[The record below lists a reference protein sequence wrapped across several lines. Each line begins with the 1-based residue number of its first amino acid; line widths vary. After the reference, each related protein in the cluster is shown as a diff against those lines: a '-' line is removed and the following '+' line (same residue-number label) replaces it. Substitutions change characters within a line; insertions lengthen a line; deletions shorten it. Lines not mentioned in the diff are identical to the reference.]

1 MADTRVCPYH
11 SLFAIRY
18 SLPFDQSLIANRQSL
33 PFDQS
38 PIANRQSLSFDQSLI
53 ANRQS
58 LPFDQSPI
66 ANRQSLSFDQSLIAN
81 RQSLPFDQSPI
92 ANRQSLSFDQ
102 SLIANRQSL
111 PFDQSPIANRQSLPF
126 DQSPIANRQSLSFD
140 QSLIANRQS
149 LSFDQSPIAN
159 RQSLPFRYSLP
170 LRDCDKFL
178 GRRCV
183 TMGLRTIRDVDVQG
197 KRVLVRVDF
206 NVPIENGKVLDD
218 WRLRAT
224 LPTIRYLTERGAKVI
239 LLSHLGRP
247 KGKRDEQFSLRPVA
261 QRLSELLGQPVQ
273 FADDCVGEVAEQT
286 VARLQAGEVLLLE
299 NLRFHAGEEANDDSF
314 AQQLARLGDVFV
326 NDAFGAAHRAHASVH
341 AITKFLP
348 SYAGLLMEREVTHL
362 SRLLE
367 APEKPFVAVL
377 GGAKVSDKIGVIRNL
392 LTKVDALLIGGAMAF
407 TFLKAQGYETGKS
420 LVEADKLDLANALLG
435 EAKEKAWSWCCLW
448 MSSSPKAMPKMP
460 PTQVVPA
467 TAIPADKAG
476 YDIGPETANL
486 FAERIRTAKTVFWNG
501 PMGRFERTP
510 FKAGTKAIAEAL
522 AQCSGTTVVGGG
534 ETAAAAF
541 EFGIA
546 DKVTHV
552 STGGGAALEL
562 LEGRELPGIAV
573 LKE

>member
-1 MADTRVCPYH
+1 
-11 SLFAIRY
+11 
-18 SLPFDQSLIANRQSL
+18 
-33 PFDQS
+33 
-38 PIANRQSLSFDQSLI
+38 
-53 ANRQS
+53 
-58 LPFDQSPI
+58 
-66 ANRQSLSFDQSLIAN
+66 
-81 RQSLPFDQSPI
+81 
-92 ANRQSLSFDQ
+92 
-102 SLIANRQSL
+102 
-111 PFDQSPIANRQSLPF
+111 
-126 DQSPIANRQSLSFD
+126 
-140 QSLIANRQS
+140 
-149 LSFDQSPIAN
+149 
-159 RQSLPFRYSLP
+159 
-170 LRDCDKFL
+170 
-178 GRRCV
+178 
-183 TMGLRTIRDVDVQG
+183 MGLRTVRDADVQG

-206 NVPIENGKVLDD
+206 NVPIESGKVLDD

-286 VARLQAGEVLLLE
+286 VAQLQAGEVLLLE

-435 EAKEKAWSWCCLW
+435 EAREKGVELVLPVDVAVAESD
-448 MSSSPKAMPKMP
+448 AEDAA
-460 PTQVVPA
+460 TQVVPV

>member
-1 MADTRVCPYH
+1 
-11 SLFAIRY
+11 
-18 SLPFDQSLIANRQSL
+18 
-33 PFDQS
+33 
-38 PIANRQSLSFDQSLI
+38 
-53 ANRQS
+53 
-58 LPFDQSPI
+58 
-66 ANRQSLSFDQSLIAN
+66 
-81 RQSLPFDQSPI
+81 
-92 ANRQSLSFDQ
+92 
-102 SLIANRQSL
+102 
-111 PFDQSPIANRQSLPF
+111 
-126 DQSPIANRQSLSFD
+126 
-140 QSLIANRQS
+140 
-149 LSFDQSPIAN
+149 
-159 RQSLPFRYSLP
+159 
-170 LRDCDKFL
+170 
-178 GRRCV
+178 
-183 TMGLRTIRDVDVQG
+183 MGLRTIRDVDVQG

-273 FADDCVGEVAEQT
+273 FADDCVGEVAEQG

-299 NLRFHAGEEANDDSF
+299 NLRFYAGEEANDEAF

-435 EAKEKAWSWCCLW
+435 EAREKGVELVLPVDVVVAESD
-448 MSSSPKAMPKMP
+448 AEDAA
-460 PTQVVPA
+460 TQVVPA

-501 PMGRFERTP
+501 PMGRFERAP
-510 FKAGTKAIAEAL
+510 FKAGTKAVAEAL

-546 DKVTHV
+546 EKVTHV

-562 LEGRELPGIAV
+562 LEGRELPGVVA
-573 LKE
+573 LKG

>member
-1 MADTRVCPYH
+1 
-11 SLFAIRY
+11 
-18 SLPFDQSLIANRQSL
+18 
-33 PFDQS
+33 
-38 PIANRQSLSFDQSLI
+38 
-53 ANRQS
+53 
-58 LPFDQSPI
+58 
-66 ANRQSLSFDQSLIAN
+66 
-81 RQSLPFDQSPI
+81 
-92 ANRQSLSFDQ
+92 
-102 SLIANRQSL
+102 
-111 PFDQSPIANRQSLPF
+111 
-126 DQSPIANRQSLSFD
+126 
-140 QSLIANRQS
+140 
-149 LSFDQSPIAN
+149 
-159 RQSLPFRYSLP
+159 
-170 LRDCDKFL
+170 
-178 GRRCV
+178 
-183 TMGLRTIRDVDVQG
+183 MGLRTIRDVDVQG

-286 VARLQAGEVLLLE
+286 VAQLQAGEVLLLE

-435 EAKEKAWSWCCLW
+435 EAREKGVELVLPVDVAVAESD
-448 MSSSPKAMPKMP
+448 AEDAA
-460 PTQVVPA
+460 TQVVPV

>member
-1 MADTRVCPYH
+1 
-11 SLFAIRY
+11 
-18 SLPFDQSLIANRQSL
+18 
-33 PFDQS
+33 
-38 PIANRQSLSFDQSLI
+38 
-53 ANRQS
+53 
-58 LPFDQSPI
+58 
-66 ANRQSLSFDQSLIAN
+66 
-81 RQSLPFDQSPI
+81 
-92 ANRQSLSFDQ
+92 
-102 SLIANRQSL
+102 
-111 PFDQSPIANRQSLPF
+111 
-126 DQSPIANRQSLSFD
+126 
-140 QSLIANRQS
+140 
-149 LSFDQSPIAN
+149 
-159 RQSLPFRYSLP
+159 
-170 LRDCDKFL
+170 
-178 GRRCV
+178 
-183 TMGLRTIRDVDVQG
+183 MGLRTTRDVDVQG

-206 NVPIENGKVLDD
+206 NVPIESGKVLDD

-286 VARLQAGEVLLLE
+286 VAQLQAGEVLLLE
-299 NLRFHAGEEANDDSF
+299 NLRFHAGEEANNDSF

-362 SRLLE
+362 NRLLE

-435 EAKEKAWSWCCLW
+435 EAREKGVELVLPVDVVVAESD
-448 MSSSPKAMPKMP
+448 AEDAA
-460 PTQVVPA
+460 TQVVPV

>member
-1 MADTRVCPYH
+1 M
-11 SLFAIRY
+11 
-18 SLPFDQSLIANRQSL
+18 
-33 PFDQS
+33 
-38 PIANRQSLSFDQSLI
+38 
-53 ANRQS
+53 
-58 LPFDQSPI
+58 
-66 ANRQSLSFDQSLIAN
+66 
-81 RQSLPFDQSPI
+81 
-92 ANRQSLSFDQ
+92 
-102 SLIANRQSL
+102 
-111 PFDQSPIANRQSLPF
+111 
-126 DQSPIANRQSLSFD
+126 
-140 QSLIANRQS
+140 
-149 LSFDQSPIAN
+149 
-159 RQSLPFRYSLP
+159 
-170 LRDCDKFL
+170 
-178 GRRCV
+178 
-183 TMGLRTIRDVDVQG
+183 MGLRTIRDVDVQG

-224 LPTIRYLTERGAKVI
+224 LPTIRYLMERGAKVI

-247 KGKRDEQFSLRPVA
+247 KGQRDERFSLRPVA

-273 FADDCVGEVAEQT
+273 FADDCVGEVAEQAI
-286 VARLQAGEVLLLE
+286 ARLRAGEVLLLE
-299 NLRFHAGEEANDDSF
+299 NLRFHAGEEANDDAF

-348 SYAGLLMEREVTHL
+348 AYAGLLMEREVTHL
-362 SRLLE
+362 SRLLK

-420 LVEADKLDLANALLG
+420 LVEADKLDLANALLS
-435 EAKEKAWSWCCLW
+435 EAKAKGVELVLPVDVVVAESD
-448 MSSSPKAMPKMP
+448 AEDAA
-460 PTQVVPA
+460 TQVVPVA
-467 TAIPADKAG
+467 AIPADKAG

-501 PMGRFERTP
+501 PMGRFERAP
-510 FKAGTKAIAEAL
+510 FKAGTKAVAEAL

-546 DKVTHV
+546 EKVTHV

-562 LEGRELPGIAV
+562 LEGRELPGIVV
-573 LKE
+573 LVK

>member
-1 MADTRVCPYH
+1 
-11 SLFAIRY
+11 
-18 SLPFDQSLIANRQSL
+18 
-33 PFDQS
+33 
-38 PIANRQSLSFDQSLI
+38 
-53 ANRQS
+53 
-58 LPFDQSPI
+58 
-66 ANRQSLSFDQSLIAN
+66 
-81 RQSLPFDQSPI
+81 
-92 ANRQSLSFDQ
+92 
-102 SLIANRQSL
+102 
-111 PFDQSPIANRQSLPF
+111 
-126 DQSPIANRQSLSFD
+126 
-140 QSLIANRQS
+140 
-149 LSFDQSPIAN
+149 
-159 RQSLPFRYSLP
+159 
-170 LRDCDKFL
+170 
-178 GRRCV
+178 
-183 TMGLRTIRDVDVQG
+183 MGLRTVRDADVQG

-206 NVPIENGKVLDD
+206 NVPIESGKVLDD

-299 NLRFHAGEEANDDSF
+299 NLRFYAGEEANDEAF

-435 EAKEKAWSWCCLW
+435 EAREKGVELVLPVDVVVAESD
-448 MSSSPKAMPKMP
+448 AEDAT
-460 PTQVVPA
+460 TQVVPV

>member
-1 MADTRVCPYH
+1 
-11 SLFAIRY
+11 
-18 SLPFDQSLIANRQSL
+18 
-33 PFDQS
+33 
-38 PIANRQSLSFDQSLI
+38 
-53 ANRQS
+53 
-58 LPFDQSPI
+58 
-66 ANRQSLSFDQSLIAN
+66 
-81 RQSLPFDQSPI
+81 
-92 ANRQSLSFDQ
+92 
-102 SLIANRQSL
+102 
-111 PFDQSPIANRQSLPF
+111 
-126 DQSPIANRQSLSFD
+126 
-140 QSLIANRQS
+140 
-149 LSFDQSPIAN
+149 
-159 RQSLPFRYSLP
+159 
-170 LRDCDKFL
+170 
-178 GRRCV
+178 
-183 TMGLRTIRDVDVQG
+183 MGLRTIRDVDVQG

-273 FADDCVGEVAEQT
+273 FADDCVGEVAEQA

-435 EAKEKAWSWCCLW
+435 EAREKGVELVLPVDVVVAESD
-448 MSSSPKAMPKMP
+448 AEDAA
-460 PTQVVPA
+460 TQVVPV

>member
-1 MADTRVCPYH
+1 
-11 SLFAIRY
+11 
-18 SLPFDQSLIANRQSL
+18 
-33 PFDQS
+33 
-38 PIANRQSLSFDQSLI
+38 
-53 ANRQS
+53 
-58 LPFDQSPI
+58 
-66 ANRQSLSFDQSLIAN
+66 
-81 RQSLPFDQSPI
+81 
-92 ANRQSLSFDQ
+92 
-102 SLIANRQSL
+102 
-111 PFDQSPIANRQSLPF
+111 
-126 DQSPIANRQSLSFD
+126 
-140 QSLIANRQS
+140 
-149 LSFDQSPIAN
+149 
-159 RQSLPFRYSLP
+159 
-170 LRDCDKFL
+170 
-178 GRRCV
+178 
-183 TMGLRTIRDVDVQG
+183 MGLRTVRDADVQG

-206 NVPIENGKVLDD
+206 NVPIESGKVLDD

-273 FADDCVGEVAEQT
+273 FADDCVGEVAEQG

-299 NLRFHAGEEANDDSF
+299 NLRFYAGEEANDEAF

-435 EAKEKAWSWCCLW
+435 EAREKGVELVLPVDVAVAESD
-448 MSSSPKAMPKMP
+448 AEDAA
-460 PTQVVPA
+460 TQVVPV
-467 TAIPADKAG
+467 TSIPADKAG

>member
-1 MADTRVCPYH
+1 
-11 SLFAIRY
+11 
-18 SLPFDQSLIANRQSL
+18 
-33 PFDQS
+33 
-38 PIANRQSLSFDQSLI
+38 
-53 ANRQS
+53 
-58 LPFDQSPI
+58 
-66 ANRQSLSFDQSLIAN
+66 
-81 RQSLPFDQSPI
+81 
-92 ANRQSLSFDQ
+92 
-102 SLIANRQSL
+102 
-111 PFDQSPIANRQSLPF
+111 
-126 DQSPIANRQSLSFD
+126 
-140 QSLIANRQS
+140 
-149 LSFDQSPIAN
+149 
-159 RQSLPFRYSLP
+159 
-170 LRDCDKFL
+170 
-178 GRRCV
+178 
-183 TMGLRTIRDVDVQG
+183 MGLRTIRDVDVQG

-273 FADDCVGEVAEQT
+273 FADDCVGEVAEQG

-435 EAKEKAWSWCCLW
+435 EAREKGVELVLPVDVAVAESD
-448 MSSSPKAMPKMP
+448 AEDAA
-460 PTQVVPA
+460 TQVVPV
-467 TAIPADKAG
+467 TSIPADKAG

>member
-1 MADTRVCPYH
+1 
-11 SLFAIRY
+11 
-18 SLPFDQSLIANRQSL
+18 
-33 PFDQS
+33 
-38 PIANRQSLSFDQSLI
+38 
-53 ANRQS
+53 
-58 LPFDQSPI
+58 
-66 ANRQSLSFDQSLIAN
+66 
-81 RQSLPFDQSPI
+81 
-92 ANRQSLSFDQ
+92 
-102 SLIANRQSL
+102 
-111 PFDQSPIANRQSLPF
+111 
-126 DQSPIANRQSLSFD
+126 
-140 QSLIANRQS
+140 
-149 LSFDQSPIAN
+149 
-159 RQSLPFRYSLP
+159 
-170 LRDCDKFL
+170 
-178 GRRCV
+178 
-183 TMGLRTIRDVDVQG
+183 MGLRTIRDVDVQG

-206 NVPIENGKVLDD
+206 NVPIESGKVLDD

-435 EAKEKAWSWCCLW
+435 EAREKGVELVLPVDVVVAESD
-448 MSSSPKAMPKMP
+448 AEDAA
-460 PTQVVPA
+460 TQVVPI

>member
-1 MADTRVCPYH
+1 
-11 SLFAIRY
+11 
-18 SLPFDQSLIANRQSL
+18 
-33 PFDQS
+33 
-38 PIANRQSLSFDQSLI
+38 
-53 ANRQS
+53 
-58 LPFDQSPI
+58 
-66 ANRQSLSFDQSLIAN
+66 
-81 RQSLPFDQSPI
+81 
-92 ANRQSLSFDQ
+92 
-102 SLIANRQSL
+102 
-111 PFDQSPIANRQSLPF
+111 
-126 DQSPIANRQSLSFD
+126 
-140 QSLIANRQS
+140 
-149 LSFDQSPIAN
+149 
-159 RQSLPFRYSLP
+159 
-170 LRDCDKFL
+170 
-178 GRRCV
+178 
-183 TMGLRTIRDVDVQG
+183 MGLRTVRDADVQG

-206 NVPIENGKVLDD
+206 NVPIESGKVLDD

-273 FADDCVGEVAEQT
+273 FADDCVGEVAEQG

-299 NLRFHAGEEANDDSF
+299 NLRFYAGEEANDEAF
-314 AQQLARLGDVFV
+314 AQQLAQLGDVFV

-435 EAKEKAWSWCCLW
+435 EAREKGVELVLPVDVAVAESD
-448 MSSSPKAMPKMP
+448 AEDAA
-460 PTQVVPA
+460 TQVVPV
-467 TAIPADKAG
+467 TSIPADKAG

>member
-1 MADTRVCPYH
+1 
-11 SLFAIRY
+11 
-18 SLPFDQSLIANRQSL
+18 
-33 PFDQS
+33 
-38 PIANRQSLSFDQSLI
+38 
-53 ANRQS
+53 
-58 LPFDQSPI
+58 
-66 ANRQSLSFDQSLIAN
+66 
-81 RQSLPFDQSPI
+81 
-92 ANRQSLSFDQ
+92 
-102 SLIANRQSL
+102 
-111 PFDQSPIANRQSLPF
+111 
-126 DQSPIANRQSLSFD
+126 
-140 QSLIANRQS
+140 
-149 LSFDQSPIAN
+149 
-159 RQSLPFRYSLP
+159 
-170 LRDCDKFL
+170 
-178 GRRCV
+178 
-183 TMGLRTIRDVDVQG
+183 MGLRTVRDADVQG

-206 NVPIENGKVLDD
+206 NVPIESGKVLDD

-273 FADDCVGEVAEQT
+273 FADDCVGEVAEQ
-286 VARLQAGEVLLLE
+286 AAAQLQAGEVLLLE

-314 AQQLARLGDVFV
+314 AQQLARLGDVFI

-348 SYAGLLMEREVTHL
+348 SYAGLLIEREVTHL

-435 EAKEKAWSWCCLW
+435 EAREKGVKLVLPVDVAVAESD
-448 MSSSPKAMPKMP
+448 AEDAA
-460 PTQVVPA
+460 TQVVPV

>member
-1 MADTRVCPYH
+1 
-11 SLFAIRY
+11 
-18 SLPFDQSLIANRQSL
+18 
-33 PFDQS
+33 
-38 PIANRQSLSFDQSLI
+38 
-53 ANRQS
+53 
-58 LPFDQSPI
+58 
-66 ANRQSLSFDQSLIAN
+66 
-81 RQSLPFDQSPI
+81 
-92 ANRQSLSFDQ
+92 
-102 SLIANRQSL
+102 
-111 PFDQSPIANRQSLPF
+111 
-126 DQSPIANRQSLSFD
+126 
-140 QSLIANRQS
+140 
-149 LSFDQSPIAN
+149 
-159 RQSLPFRYSLP
+159 
-170 LRDCDKFL
+170 
-178 GRRCV
+178 
-183 TMGLRTIRDVDVQG
+183 MGLRTICDVDVQG

-273 FADDCVGEVAEQT
+273 FAEDCVGEVAEQA
-286 VARLQAGEVLLLE
+286 VAQLQAGEVLLLE
-299 NLRFHAGEEANDDSF
+299 NLRFHAGEEANDETF
-314 AQQLARLGDVFV
+314 AQRLARLGDVFV

-377 GGAKVSDKIGVIRNL
+377 GGAKVSDKIGVIHNL

-435 EAKEKAWSWCCLW
+435 EAKEKGVELVLPVDVVVAESD
-448 MSSSPKAMPKMP
+448 AEDAAA
-460 PTQVVPA
+460 QVVPA

-476 YDIGPETANL
+476 YDIGLETANL

>member
-1 MADTRVCPYH
+1 M
-11 SLFAIRY
+11 
-18 SLPFDQSLIANRQSL
+18 
-33 PFDQS
+33 
-38 PIANRQSLSFDQSLI
+38 
-53 ANRQS
+53 
-58 LPFDQSPI
+58 
-66 ANRQSLSFDQSLIAN
+66 
-81 RQSLPFDQSPI
+81 
-92 ANRQSLSFDQ
+92 
-102 SLIANRQSL
+102 
-111 PFDQSPIANRQSLPF
+111 
-126 DQSPIANRQSLSFD
+126 
-140 QSLIANRQS
+140 
-149 LSFDQSPIAN
+149 
-159 RQSLPFRYSLP
+159 
-170 LRDCDKFL
+170 
-178 GRRCV
+178 
-183 TMGLRTIRDVDVQG
+183 MGLRTIRDVDVQG

-224 LPTIRYLTERGAKVI
+224 LPTIRYLAERGAKVI

-273 FADDCVGEVAEQT
+273 FADDCFGEVAEQG
-286 VARLQAGEVLLLE
+286 VARLRAGEVLLLE
-299 NLRFHAGEEANDDSF
+299 NLRFHAGEEANDEAF

-420 LVEADKLDLANALLG
+420 LVEADKLDLANALLREG
-435 EAKEKAWSWCCLW
+435 KEKGVELVLPVDVVVAESD
-448 MSSSPKAMPKMP
+448 AEDAA
-460 PTQVVPA
+460 TQVVPA

-510 FKAGTKAIAEAL
+510 FKAGTKAVAEAL

-546 DKVTHV
+546 EKVTHV

-562 LEGRELPGIAV
+562 LEGRELPGVVA
-573 LKE
+573 LKG

>member
-1 MADTRVCPYH
+1 
-11 SLFAIRY
+11 
-18 SLPFDQSLIANRQSL
+18 
-33 PFDQS
+33 
-38 PIANRQSLSFDQSLI
+38 
-53 ANRQS
+53 
-58 LPFDQSPI
+58 
-66 ANRQSLSFDQSLIAN
+66 
-81 RQSLPFDQSPI
+81 
-92 ANRQSLSFDQ
+92 
-102 SLIANRQSL
+102 
-111 PFDQSPIANRQSLPF
+111 
-126 DQSPIANRQSLSFD
+126 
-140 QSLIANRQS
+140 
-149 LSFDQSPIAN
+149 
-159 RQSLPFRYSLP
+159 
-170 LRDCDKFL
+170 
-178 GRRCV
+178 
-183 TMGLRTIRDVDVQG
+183 MGLRTVRDADVQG

-206 NVPIENGKVLDD
+206 NVPIESGKVLDD

-273 FADDCVGEVAEQT
+273 FADDCVGEVAEQG

-435 EAKEKAWSWCCLW
+435 EAREKGVELVLPVDVVVAESD
-448 MSSSPKAMPKMP
+448 AEDAA
-460 PTQVVPA
+460 TQVVPV

>member
-1 MADTRVCPYH
+1 
-11 SLFAIRY
+11 
-18 SLPFDQSLIANRQSL
+18 
-33 PFDQS
+33 
-38 PIANRQSLSFDQSLI
+38 
-53 ANRQS
+53 
-58 LPFDQSPI
+58 
-66 ANRQSLSFDQSLIAN
+66 
-81 RQSLPFDQSPI
+81 
-92 ANRQSLSFDQ
+92 
-102 SLIANRQSL
+102 
-111 PFDQSPIANRQSLPF
+111 
-126 DQSPIANRQSLSFD
+126 
-140 QSLIANRQS
+140 
-149 LSFDQSPIAN
+149 
-159 RQSLPFRYSLP
+159 
-170 LRDCDKFL
+170 
-178 GRRCV
+178 
-183 TMGLRTIRDVDVQG
+183 MGLRTVRDADVQG

-206 NVPIENGKVLDD
+206 NVPIESGKVLDD

-247 KGKRDEQFSLRPVA
+247 KGKRNEQFSLRPVA

-273 FADDCVGEVAEQT
+273 FADDCVGEVAEQ
-286 VARLQAGEVLLLE
+286 AAAQLQAGEVLLLE

-435 EAKEKAWSWCCLW
+435 EAREKGVELVLPVDVAVAESD
-448 MSSSPKAMPKMP
+448 AEDAA
-460 PTQVVPA
+460 TQVVPV

>member
-1 MADTRVCPYH
+1 M
-11 SLFAIRY
+11 
-18 SLPFDQSLIANRQSL
+18 
-33 PFDQS
+33 
-38 PIANRQSLSFDQSLI
+38 
-53 ANRQS
+53 
-58 LPFDQSPI
+58 
-66 ANRQSLSFDQSLIAN
+66 
-81 RQSLPFDQSPI
+81 
-92 ANRQSLSFDQ
+92 
-102 SLIANRQSL
+102 
-111 PFDQSPIANRQSLPF
+111 
-126 DQSPIANRQSLSFD
+126 
-140 QSLIANRQS
+140 
-149 LSFDQSPIAN
+149 
-159 RQSLPFRYSLP
+159 
-170 LRDCDKFL
+170 
-178 GRRCV
+178 
-183 TMGLRTIRDVDVQG
+183 MGLRTIRDVDVQG

-224 LPTIRYLTERGAKVI
+224 LPTIRYLTERRAKVI

-273 FADDCVGEVAEQT
+273 FADDCVGEVAEQA

-299 NLRFHAGEEANDDSF
+299 NLRFHAGEEANDEAF

-420 LVEADKLDLANALLG
+420 LVEADKLDLANALLR
-435 EAKEKAWSWCCLW
+435 EAKEKGVELVLPVDVVVAESD
-448 MSSSPKAMPKMP
+448 AEDAAA
-460 PTQVVPA
+460 QIVPA

-476 YDIGPETANL
+476 YDIGPETASV
-486 FAERIRTAKTVFWNG
+486 FAKRIRTAKTVFWNG

-510 FKAGTKAIAEAL
+510 FKAGTKAVAEAL

-546 DKVTHV
+546 EKVTHV

-562 LEGRELPGIAV
+562 LEGRELPGIVV
-573 LKE
+573 LKEG

>member
-1 MADTRVCPYH
+1 
-11 SLFAIRY
+11 
-18 SLPFDQSLIANRQSL
+18 
-33 PFDQS
+33 
-38 PIANRQSLSFDQSLI
+38 
-53 ANRQS
+53 
-58 LPFDQSPI
+58 
-66 ANRQSLSFDQSLIAN
+66 
-81 RQSLPFDQSPI
+81 
-92 ANRQSLSFDQ
+92 
-102 SLIANRQSL
+102 
-111 PFDQSPIANRQSLPF
+111 
-126 DQSPIANRQSLSFD
+126 
-140 QSLIANRQS
+140 
-149 LSFDQSPIAN
+149 
-159 RQSLPFRYSLP
+159 
-170 LRDCDKFL
+170 
-178 GRRCV
+178 
-183 TMGLRTIRDVDVQG
+183 MGLRTVRDADVQG

-206 NVPIENGKVLDD
+206 NVPIESGKVLDD

-435 EAKEKAWSWCCLW
+435 EAREKGVELVLPVDVAVAESD
-448 MSSSPKAMPKMP
+448 AEDAA
-460 PTQVVPA
+460 TQVVPV
-467 TAIPADKAG
+467 TSIPADKAG

>member
-1 MADTRVCPYH
+1 
-11 SLFAIRY
+11 
-18 SLPFDQSLIANRQSL
+18 
-33 PFDQS
+33 
-38 PIANRQSLSFDQSLI
+38 
-53 ANRQS
+53 
-58 LPFDQSPI
+58 
-66 ANRQSLSFDQSLIAN
+66 
-81 RQSLPFDQSPI
+81 
-92 ANRQSLSFDQ
+92 
-102 SLIANRQSL
+102 
-111 PFDQSPIANRQSLPF
+111 
-126 DQSPIANRQSLSFD
+126 
-140 QSLIANRQS
+140 
-149 LSFDQSPIAN
+149 
-159 RQSLPFRYSLP
+159 
-170 LRDCDKFL
+170 
-178 GRRCV
+178 
-183 TMGLRTIRDVDVQG
+183 MGLRTVRDADVQG

-286 VARLQAGEVLLLE
+286 VAQLQAGEVLLLE
-299 NLRFHAGEEANDDSF
+299 NLRFHAGEEANNDSF

-435 EAKEKAWSWCCLW
+435 EAREKGVELVLPVDVAVAESD
-448 MSSSPKAMPKMP
+448 AEDAA
-460 PTQVVPA
+460 TQVVPV

-562 LEGRELPGIAV
+562 LERRELPGIAV

>member
-1 MADTRVCPYH
+1 
-11 SLFAIRY
+11 
-18 SLPFDQSLIANRQSL
+18 
-33 PFDQS
+33 
-38 PIANRQSLSFDQSLI
+38 
-53 ANRQS
+53 
-58 LPFDQSPI
+58 
-66 ANRQSLSFDQSLIAN
+66 
-81 RQSLPFDQSPI
+81 
-92 ANRQSLSFDQ
+92 
-102 SLIANRQSL
+102 
-111 PFDQSPIANRQSLPF
+111 
-126 DQSPIANRQSLSFD
+126 
-140 QSLIANRQS
+140 
-149 LSFDQSPIAN
+149 
-159 RQSLPFRYSLP
+159 
-170 LRDCDKFL
+170 
-178 GRRCV
+178 
-183 TMGLRTIRDVDVQG
+183 MGLRTVRDADVQG

-206 NVPIENGKVLDD
+206 NVPIESGKVLDD

-273 FADDCVGEVAEQT
+273 FADDCVGEVAEQG

-435 EAKEKAWSWCCLW
+435 EAREKGVELVLPVDVVVAESD
-448 MSSSPKAMPKMP
+448 AEDAA
-460 PTQVVPA
+460 TQVVPV

-546 DKVTHV
+546 EKVTHV

>member
-1 MADTRVCPYH
+1 
-11 SLFAIRY
+11 
-18 SLPFDQSLIANRQSL
+18 
-33 PFDQS
+33 
-38 PIANRQSLSFDQSLI
+38 
-53 ANRQS
+53 
-58 LPFDQSPI
+58 
-66 ANRQSLSFDQSLIAN
+66 
-81 RQSLPFDQSPI
+81 
-92 ANRQSLSFDQ
+92 
-102 SLIANRQSL
+102 
-111 PFDQSPIANRQSLPF
+111 
-126 DQSPIANRQSLSFD
+126 
-140 QSLIANRQS
+140 
-149 LSFDQSPIAN
+149 
-159 RQSLPFRYSLP
+159 
-170 LRDCDKFL
+170 
-178 GRRCV
+178 
-183 TMGLRTIRDVDVQG
+183 MGLRTIRDVDVQG

-435 EAKEKAWSWCCLW
+435 EAREKGVELVLPVDVAVAESD
-448 MSSSPKAMPKMP
+448 AEDAA
-460 PTQVVPA
+460 TQVVPV